1 MGVFEYMVDLG
12 TLWYSWVYWSWTPFD
27 GNIDI
32 LSQIGLM
39 VSGVPG
45 NHPMCAGNISGGPG
59 NVPWSHLDYIAV
71 SPTQI
76 F

>member
-32 LSQIGLM
+32 LKGIEAHFVEGTTTNLTLSTDDDLSKVEIYLRHCHGD
-39 VSGVPG
+39 
-45 NHPMCAGNISGGPG
+45 
-59 NVPWSHLDYIAV
+59 LDN
-71 SPTQI
+71 
-76 F
+76 